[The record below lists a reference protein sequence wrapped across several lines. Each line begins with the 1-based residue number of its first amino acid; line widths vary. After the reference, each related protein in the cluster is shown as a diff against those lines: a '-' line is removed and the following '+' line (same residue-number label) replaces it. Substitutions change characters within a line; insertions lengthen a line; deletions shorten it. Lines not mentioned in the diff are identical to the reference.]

1 MLARKAREPIDV
13 HYWAT
18 VLMAAALPPA
28 IRMAGLPLRFAWA
41 SFFETYWGFLVP
53 ESTIGAIILY
63 VASAPVTDSLGP
75 FLRRYSRQKLRL
87 LLILPLVP
95 VLMLTLGMRV
105 GLLTFVAAVVMLEV
119 KDRVEENHISCL
131 KMASDI
137 LLPAAYLFVGPIV
150 VSAYNEAI
158 AAVRY
163 NGVAESVLNRWDS
176 LLLGGHSVSGLA
188 HAFIGRWP
196 GSIPWMEL
204 IYFGTFAQTGG
215 CIAILALTEGRRR
228 ALQYVGTI
236 LVAFYIALPFFYLW
250 PATGPYAS
258 CANHFSVVPNGPI
271 IYHLQRFVVVTLER
285 FRTGLPLTAIGP
297 EYYIA
302 LPSMHFVQSLIALWF
317 LRRRRR
323 LLILTI
329 AFNVLLVPA
338 ILLLENHYLVD
349 LIAAVP
355 VAALAVVISGRD
367 KPPVQPQKP
376 SFERGFRPR

>member
-1 MLARKAREPIDV
+1 MDA

-18 VLMAAALPPA
+18 LLLAAALAPA
-28 IRMAGLPLRFAWA
+28 IRLAGLPFRFAWA
-41 SFFETYWGFLVP
+41 EFFQAYWGFLVP
-53 ESTIGAIILY
+53 ESIVGGIILY
-63 VASAPVTDSLGP
+63 VAGAPVADSLGP
-75 FLRRYSRQKLRL
+75 FFRRYSRQKLRL
-87 LLILPLVP
+87 LIILPLVP
-95 VLMLTLGMRV
+95 VVMLTLGIRA
-105 GLLTFVAAVVMLEV
+105 GLLAFAATVVILEV
-119 KDRVEENHISCL
+119 KERAKENQIGFL
-131 KMASDI
+131 KMTTDI
-137 LLPAAYLFVGPIV
+137 LLPAAYLFVGLIII
-150 VSAYNEAI
+150 SAYNEAI

-163 NGVAESVLNRWDS
+163 NGAAEYVLNRWDS

-188 HAFIGRWP
+188 HAFIRRWP

-258 CANHFSVVPNGPI
+258 CANHFSVVPNGPL

-285 FRTGLPLTAIGP
+285 FRSGLPLNAISP

-302 LPSMHFVQSLIALWF
+302 LPSMHFVQALIALWF
-317 LRRRRR
+317 LRRWKR
-323 LLILTI
+323 LFILMI
-329 AFNVLLVPA
+329 AFDVLLVPS

-349 LIAAVP
+349 LISAVP
-355 VAALAVVISGRD
+355 VAALAIAISGRD
-367 KPPVQPQKP
+367 IPTSTAKTILRTPL
-376 SFERGFRPR
+376 SA